1 MIFKIVDGRSCF
13 YQWDIDR
20 QVSVADPTIKELH
33 FCNRSEECSLVVE
46 VVDGIANVPNKVLQK
61 GYPVRVFGYDGKAT
75 LHEATF
81 EVKARTKP
89 IDYIYTETEIKHYE
103 DLEKRLD
110 KIEAEGFDEEVVNN
124 AVYNYLEENSVNLDN
139 YYNKE
144 EIHHLLPEVPTKVSE
159 LTNDKEYVSIN
170 DRIINRTSLLF
181 LSQFK
186 DNQIGPTN
194 RVETFNKNLATGEI
208 IRWAGSNNTSYPWY
222 SHNITE
228 WHKCNADGTFSK
240 YVSGGEPNV
249 LKQGYYYIG
258 YSAKLYEFESF
269 ELLKKAL
276 SNSIV
281 YDNSTSG
288 LTATTVVEAINELAK
303 RPSGGGG
310 SGADLSNY
318 YTKEETD
325 QVITATK
332 DVVHLDFTYA
342 TRENTPATAEHASIF
357 DRIYNGEQ
365 IAVYTNAHVNN
376 TYTFY
381 VTTEFNISS
390 DTIDF
395 TAHYTDPNHSP
406 VLLSV
411 IKYKAKKTSN
421 SWTITKVNSSN
432 VNLATLEDINGA
444 EVDLSSCTKFYNFS
458 SLDNPSE
465 EDYNKLREILEAG
478 ELNAY
483 EFTIANSYKVLRA
496 SDLDGL
502 NVLFVY
508 GLFNGATDTT
518 FFGYQVDVANSTSTL
533 LTSYKMVTPEEVTQ
547 TINEALRAIGV
558 AEGGAY

>member
-20 QVSVADPTIKELH
+20 QISVSDPTITEVH
-33 FCNRSEECSLVVE
+33 FCNRTEACSLVVE
-46 VVDGIANVPNKVLQK
+46 VKDGIANVPNKVLQN

-89 IDYIYTETEIKHYE
+89 IDYIYTETEIKHYA
-103 DLEKRLD
+103 DLEARLD
-110 KIEAEGFDEEVVNN
+110 EIEREGFSEEVVNK
-124 AVYNYLEENSVNLDN
+124 AVNNYLLENPIHLDN

-170 DRIINRTSLLF
+170 DRVLNRPSMLL

-186 DNQIGPTN
+186 DSQVGPTN
-194 RVETFNKNLATGEI
+194 RVETFNKNLATGELV
-208 IRWAGSNNTSYPWY
+208 RWMGSNNTSYPVY

-228 WHKCNADGTFSK
+228 WYKCNIDGTFSR
-240 YVSGGEPNV
+240 YTNGNEPNV

-303 RPSGGGG
+303 RPSGGG

-318 YTKEETD
+318 YTKEETE
-325 QVITATK
+325 
-332 DVVHLDFTYA
+332 TYVDEA
-342 TRENTPATAEHASIF
+342 IENIEIP
-357 DRIYNGEQ
+357 
-365 IAVYTNAHVNN
+365 
-376 TYTFY
+376 
-381 VTTEFNISS
+381 
-390 DTIDF
+390 
-395 TAHYTDPNHSP
+395 
-406 VLLSV
+406 
-411 IKYKAKKTSN
+411 
-421 SWTITKVNSSN
+421 
-432 VNLATLEDINGA
+432 
-444 EVDLSSCTKFYNFS
+444 EVDLTDYYTKDEVDQAIADIPETDLSNYCKFYNFS
-458 SLDNPSE
+458 SLENPSE
-465 EDYNKLREILEAG
+465 ADYSKLKEILEAG

-483 EFTIANSYKVLRA
+483 ELTIANSYKVLRA
-496 SDLDGL
+496 TDLGGL
-502 NVLFVY
+502 SALFVY

-518 FFGYQVDVANSTSTL
+518 FYGYQVDAKNSTSTL
-533 LTSYKMVTPEEVTQ
+533 LTSYKMVTPEEVTK
-547 TINEALRAIGV
+547 TINEALSAVGV